1 MQFQLKDKRNLFI
14 IGVAAFLVFD
24 AIFVLGWQ
32 IRSLVRT
39 YRAARERSQQLQAI
53 KNDVANIEQYRRQL
67 DDLTTVVDALK
78 VNITEEA
85 ESTALI
91 ERISTI
97 AGAVGVKIQQI
108 RPVFD
113 VDRSSPEGIISVN
126 NEQFSTISFRI
137 VASAGFHQ
145 LGAFI
150 NRLEAKENLFRLSA
164 IEIETDKKNYLIQS
178 VRLSLTSVIRLSD
191 VLQVNK

>member
-1 MQFQLKDKRNLFI
+1 MQFQLKDKKNLFI
-14 IGVAAFLVFD
+14 IGMAAFLVVD

-39 YRAARERSQQLQAI
+39 SRAARERSQQLQAI
-53 KNDVANIEQYRRQL
+53 KNDVANMEQYRRQL
-67 DDLTTVVDALK
+67 GDLTAVVDTLK
-78 VNITEEA
+78 ENITDEA

-126 NEQFSTISFRI
+126 NEQFGTISFRI

-150 NRLEAKENLFRLSA
+150 NRLESKENLFRLTS

-191 VLQVNK
+191 VFTGK